1 MPPSRGE
8 DYPYA
13 RRTIRG
19 QRTRIDIPYMS
30 SQGVRPC
37 SSTLALQNGDGHP
50 NNAGIRAG
58 RRGFRCRLHAICRVP
73 AYIRPETYSRMP
85 LVGTDSGDTPPWKC
99 PHFIRGVRLRCFH
112 GAIFAH
118 MRNSSGSTIC
128 APAAIRGRDIGSTFE
143 IRLMAFPRG
152 WLANFVSGKTS
163 PGDKTLLSPGSH
175 KS

>member
-99 PHFIRGVRLRCFH
+99 PHFIRGVRLRCLH
-112 GAIFAH
+112 GAIFRSRAEFLGIDNL
-118 MRNSSGSTIC
+118 R
-128 APAAIRGRDIGSTFE
+128 A
-143 IRLMAFPRG
+143 
-152 WLANFVSGKTS
+152 SGKQGVRHWVNIRS
-163 PGDKTLLSPGSH
+163 SADGVPPRLAG
-175 KS
+175 